1 MLLKL
6 RKMHLH
12 VSMAVCTMC
21 MFLQVRGGKTS
32 QDTCKN
38 AESCLKANKDLEG
51 ISTLQHTK
59 VKDKIMGT
67 TLKTEKAEE
76 ERAEKSED
84 EAENRQASR
93 VLESGY
99 ETKNKKGKE
108 SEDEAKNRQ
117 TSQVWESKDEA
128 ENRKDEE
135 GDASTSS

>member
-84 EAENRQASR
+84 EAEDGQTRQ
-93 VLESGY
+93 VLEG
-99 ETKNKKGKE
+99 
-108 SEDEAKNRQ
+108 EDESKNRQ
-117 TSQVWESKDEA
+117 TSQVWESKD
-128 ENRKDEE
+128 
-135 GDASTSS
+135 